1 MEEKILE
8 SVWGAIYLT
17 VLILPLFYFAGS
29 FIIITIDELK
39 FTKIL
44 RVTKIKNLLCIFN
57 YNSSKTIK
65 NSIISFAFFLCM
77 FFYLSICL
85 RMRSYPYIAIIGFV
99 WIVSKILYKV
109 FSDIDRKTIQLI
121 LLVLLIMLIILGTGS
136 SNTVEILKLFFESLK
151 TIK

>member
-1 MEEKILE
+1 
-8 SVWGAIYLT
+8 
-17 VLILPLFYFAGS
+17 
-29 FIIITIDELK
+29 
-39 FTKIL
+39 
-44 RVTKIKNLLCIFN
+44 
-57 YNSSKTIK
+57 
-65 NSIISFAFFLCM
+65 
-77 FFYLSICL
+77 
-85 RMRSYPYIAIIGFV
+85 MRSYPYIAIIGFV